1 LPSSTPMGS
10 PPAPL
15 RGEATDAING
25 DVNYQRQRKRD
36 RTRVELS
43 VMGAELAE
51 RAAHVPGRQVSAKF
65 DEVPFWLL
73 VTPSTRERLSSDGSA
88 ALCDQWLAPRQ
99 GVRGR
104 G

>member
-1 LPSSTPMGS
+1 
-10 PPAPL
+10 
-15 RGEATDAING
+15 
-25 DVNYQRQRKRD
+25 
-36 RTRVELS
+36 VELS
-43 VMGAELAE
+43 VMGAELAD